1 MTVTL
6 RASTLLALTLVLL
19 AAIGAAIAWN
29 LAPRRS
35 AHATT
40 AATPVGAA
48 ADWKPAPSPLKTRF
62 AAAVSPLSVRPE
74 YPRPQLVRKDW
85 LSLNGLWQFGFDD
98 KNVGE
103 TEGWKT
109 GKVFAERI
117 LVPFT
122 FESSL
127 SGIGKGNEVHERVW
141 YRRAFEVP
149 DGWKG
154 KRVRLNFGA
163 VDWEATVYVNG
174 REVGKHRGG
183 YTPFSLD
190 ITDALTGSG
199 PQELVVKVYDP
210 SERNLE
216 GWQPRGK
223 QKGSEGIWYTRTTG
237 IWQTVWLEPVAD
249 THLAAVTMTPGVSE
263 SGAGTLTLSAVLPGN
278 ANGVAVEV
286 TVGGKGAPVTQTAPV
301 ADGRATVT
309 LSVPNAKLWT
319 PESPNLYDVTLKVT
333 RNGKTL
339 DEATSYTAFRSVGI
353 AKGRL
358 TLNGKPYFYRGVL
371 DQGYWPDGIYTPP
384 TDDAIRNDVEM
395 TKQLGFNMARKHVK
409 VEDPRW
415 YYWCDRL
422 GVAVWQDMPS
432 PTTLDSQAAKE
443 AFRQEWT
450 EAITATQ
457 SYPSVVHWIPFNE
470 NWGNPGA
477 FQDEMVDLTRRL
489 DPSRPITD
497 ASGWTQRDKTDV
509 IDAHNYSDSLM
520 KEGVENPVKPK
531 VVGEYGGVGLSV
543 PGHIWQEGRIYIHA
557 PDAKR
562 MQEILRRRT
571 SQLFHAPN
579 LSGYV
584 YTQLTDVEQELNGLL
599 TYDRELKTDV
609 KALSRILRGEDRTK
623 PIVATPIKDWLV
635 LGPVSAGIHV
645 SATQETPD
653 AMDAMGRIL
662 DKALLPNEGAL
673 QPKADERVTAA
684 GEPKTWKAV
693 SAEQLDF
700 EKVLPP
706 EHRDAA
712 AYAVAYLDS
721 PRATRNTT
729 LLLGSDD
736 GVVVW
741 LNGKQVY
748 RKVAIRGVEQYQDR
762 ISGLSL
768 RKGRNTLVV
777 KVGQGSGGWGLTA
790 HIEKP

>member
-6 RASTLLALTLVLL
+6 RASTLLTIGILL
-19 AAIGAAIAWN
+19 LGAIGAAIAWN
-29 LAPRRS
+29 MAPKRS

-48 ADWKPAPSPLKTRF
+48 ADWKPAASPLKTRF
-62 AAAVSPLSVRPE
+62 AAAVSPLSARPE
-74 YPRPQLVRKDW
+74 YPRPQLVRREW

-98 KNVGE
+98 KSVGDS
-103 TEGWKT
+103 EGWKT

-149 DGWKG
+149 GGWKG
-154 KRVRLNFGA
+154 KRVLLNFGA

-174 REVGKHRGG
+174 REVGKHQGG

-199 PQELVVKVYDP
+199 PQELVVHVYDP
-210 SERNLE
+210 SERSPE
-216 GWQPRGK
+216 GYQPRGK

-237 IWQTVWLEPVAD
+237 IWQTVWLEPVTD
-249 THLAAVTMTPGVSE
+249 THVSTITMTPGVS
-263 SGAGTLTLSAVLPGN
+263 SDGAGTLALSAVLPKTADG
-278 ANGVAVEV
+278 ATLEV
-286 TVGGKGAPVTQTAPV
+286 SVGGKGASVTQTATV
-301 ADGRATVT
+301 AEGRANVT
-309 LSVPNAKLWT
+309 LAVPNAKLWT
-319 PESPNLYDVTLKVT
+319 PESPNLYDLTLKVT
-333 RNGKTL
+333 RNGKTV

-353 AKGRL
+353 ANGRL

-384 TDDAIRNDVEM
+384 SDEAIRNDVEM
-395 TKQLGFNMARKHVK
+395 TKQLGFNMARKHIK

-432 PTTLDSQAAKE
+432 PTALDRSEAKE
-443 AFRQEWT
+443 IYRRELTDVIAT
-450 EAITATQ
+450 TQ

-477 FQDEMVDLTRRL
+477 FQDEMVELTRRL

-497 ASGWTQRDKTDV
+497 ASGWTQRGLTDV
-509 IDAHNYSDSLM
+509 IDAHNYSDSLL

-543 PGHIWQEGRIYIHA
+543 PNHVWQEGRIYIHA
-557 PDAKR
+557 PDTKR

-571 SQLFHAPN
+571 SQLFQAPN

-599 TYDRELKTDV
+599 TYDREPKADV
-609 KALSRILRGEDRTK
+609 KALGRIMRGEDRTK
-623 PIVATPIKDWLV
+623 PIIATPIKDWLV
-635 LGPVSAGIHV
+635 LGPISTGIHV
-645 SATQETPD
+645 SATNETPE

-662 DKALLPNEGAL
+662 DKALLPNEGGL
-673 QPKADERVTAA
+673 QPKAEESATVG
-684 GEPKTWKAV
+684 GELKTWKAV
-693 SAEQLDF
+693 NAEQLDF

-706 EHRDAA
+706 DHKDAA
-712 AYAVAYLDS
+712 VYAVAYLDS
-721 PRATRNTT
+721 PRDRRNATI
-729 LLLGSDD
+729 LLGSDD

-762 ISGLSL
+762 ITGLTL
-768 RKGRNTLVV
+768 KRGRNTLVV